1 MTTRSLL
8 DQNHPVQFDWLT
20 PVGTAMALASKN
32 KGSRAVIRPK
42 THRYSGCDGKKD
54 YLMLVLF
61 NQTSASTPK
70 IGRLNNQM
78 PIARQPS

>member
-8 DQNHPVQFDWLT
+8 DQNHPLQFDWLT
-20 PVGTAMALASKN
+20 PVGTAMAFANKN
-32 KGSRAVIRPK
+32 KGFCAVIRPK
-42 THRYSGCDGKKD
+42 TYRYSGCDGKND
-54 YLMLVLF
+54 YLMLVIS
-61 NQTSASTPK
+61 NQTSVSTPK